1 MKSLVSTLI
10 LLIISN
16 VTAQSDYSKNQ
27 HVSHSVKKKQG
38 NYIVSYTFKD
48 HEERICKITFT
59 MDREGVDRDIKS
71 FGIPQSMFEPYSIV
85 PEVLEERK
93 RILKKGLFKKKGN
106 NLVVDKSAM
115 VNQYSNYTS
124 SIAEWMKD
132 YLKNKNEDSRLNRIR
147 LAMKFVQDIPYG
159 IPREDRKWYNG
170 GVYATPAIL
179 VNGYGDCDTKAIL
192 FVGILCHLIDPD
204 DIRFAGEPGHVYT
217 VIKAKPSVMRNLD
230 SQKYYFKLNGRRF
243 YVAETAGPGRW
254 EFGEEGGYK
263 HDRVEIE
270 QVEFNR

>member
-1 MKSLVSTLI
+1 
-10 LLIISN
+10 
-16 VTAQSDYSKNQ
+16 
-27 HVSHSVKKKQG
+27 
-38 NYIVSYTFKD
+38 
-48 HEERICKITFT
+48 
-59 MDREGVDRDIKS
+59 
-71 FGIPQSMFEPYSIV
+71 
-85 PEVLEERK
+85 
-93 RILKKGLFKKKGN
+93 
-106 NLVVDKSAM
+106 M

-270 QVEFNR
+270 LVEFDR